1 MTDINTLMYT
11 EGIEDMLEVLE
22 RRSKESA
29 SEYVRRVLE
38 YNIVHMR
45 LLPGEQLQ
53 EKALAEALNVS
64 RTPIREAI
72 LELKRRNII
81 DIYPQHGTFVS
92 YLDNGYSDDIRYLR
106 YVFEAELMA
115 KACEIRDREIIDRM
129 YENLQLQKLYI
140 WRDRD
145 RFLTLDDEFHGA
157 IYSMCGRDFIYQVV
171 RESSL
176 HFDRMR
182 LISYDLDSARELID
196 EHAAMIEVIE
206 TADAQRAR
214 ALCQRHLTRALS
226 DYDRI
231 KRMYPQYFK
240 PEKG

>member
-72 LELKRRNII
+72 LEL
-81 DIYPQHGTFVS
+81 
-92 YLDNGYSDDIRYLR
+92 
-106 YVFEAELMA
+106 
-115 KACEIRDREIIDRM
+115 
-129 YENLQLQKLYI
+129 
-140 WRDRD
+140 
-145 RFLTLDDEFHGA
+145 
-157 IYSMCGRDFIYQVV
+157 
-171 RESSL
+171 
-176 HFDRMR
+176 
-182 LISYDLDSARELID
+182 
-196 EHAAMIEVIE
+196 
-206 TADAQRAR
+206 
-214 ALCQRHLTRALS
+214 
-226 DYDRI
+226 
-231 KRMYPQYFK
+231 
-240 PEKG
+240 

>member
-1 MTDINTLMYT
+1 
-11 EGIEDMLEVLE
+11 MLEILE
-22 RRSKESA
+22 RRKKESA

-38 YNIVHMR
+38 YNIVHMK

-53 EKALAEALNVS
+53 EKLLAELLNVS

-81 DIYPQHGTFVS
+81 NIYPQHGTYVS
-92 YLDNGYSDDIRYLR
+92 YLDSAYSDDIRYLR
-106 YVFEAELMA
+106 YVFETKLLEN
-115 KACEIRDREIIDRM
+115 ACEIRDREVIDRM
-129 YENLQLQKLYI
+129 YENVQLQKLYI

-145 RFLTLDDEFHGA
+145 RFLLLDDEFHGA
-157 IYSMCGRDFIYQVV
+157 IYSMCKRGSIYQIV
-171 RESSL
+171 RENSL

-182 LISYDLDSARELID
+182 LISYDLESSRELID
-196 EHAAMIEVIE
+196 EHAAMIEAIE
-206 TADAQRAR
+206 TADAMRAR
-214 ALCQRHLTRALS
+214 ELCQRHLTRAIS

-231 KRMYPQYFK
+231 KRKYPQYFK